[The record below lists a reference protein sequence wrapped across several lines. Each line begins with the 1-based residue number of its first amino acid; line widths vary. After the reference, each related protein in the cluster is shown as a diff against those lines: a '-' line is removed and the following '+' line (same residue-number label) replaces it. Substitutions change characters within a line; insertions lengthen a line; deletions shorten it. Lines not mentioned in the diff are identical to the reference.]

1 MKATIK
7 HFIQGGLIG
16 IGNIIPGVS
25 GATVALI
32 LGIYKRLIAVID
44 ALNMEAVFSVLKS
57 LSSWSKF
64 KEEMHR
70 IQGWFLAT
78 VLCGVLVFVYAF
90 SFAISYCLENFHD
103 ATYSLFFG
111 LILASIVIPFRY
123 ITKKTWYGWLAAV
136 VAASFV
142 VCLSLGISA
151 EEQAQAHQ
159 KKMMIKK
166 GAAQQKL
173 NVDYTELG
181 YYFVAGAVAIS
192 AMILPGVSGSFILL
206 LMGSYFDVLLAIKQL
221 DLWILAFFGCGCLVG
236 LIGFTKIMKYL
247 LEKYESTLMFFLSG
261 LILGSLY
268 SIWPFKRE
276 LVVEKMTF
284 YGENILPTAS
294 WSHLM
299 VCLIMCCVGM
309 VLVVIFERYEAKE

>member
-1 MKATIK
+1 MKETIK

-32 LGIYKRLIAVID
+32 LGIYKRLIGVID
-44 ALNMEAVFSVLKS
+44 SLNVTAVLSLLKS

-64 KEEMHR
+64 KEEMSK

-90 SFAISYCLENFHD
+90 SFAISYCLKNFHD

-123 ITKKTWYGWLAAV
+123 ITKKTWYGWLAAAI
-136 VAASFV
+136 AATFV
-142 VCLSLGISA
+142 VCLSFGLSA

-159 KKMMIKK
+159 KKIMIKQ
-166 GAAQQKL
+166 GVAQQKL
-173 NVDYTELG
+173 DVDYTELG
-181 YYFVAGAVAIS
+181 YYFMAGAIAIS

-221 DLWILAFFGCGCLVG
+221 DLWIIGFFGCGCLVG
-236 LIGFTKIMKYL
+236 LIGFTKVMKYL

-268 SIWPFKRE
+268 SIWPFKKA
-276 LVVEKMTF
+276 LVVDNMTF
-284 YGENILPTAS
+284 YGENILPSAS
-294 WSHLM
+294 WTHL
-299 VCLIMCCVGM
+299 LICGGMCCVGVM
-309 VLVVIFERYEAKE
+309 LVVVFERYDVEK

>member
-32 LGIYKRLIAVID
+32 LGIYKKLIAVID
-44 ALNMEAVFSVLKS
+44 ALNVEAVFSLLKS

-70 IQGWFLAT
+70 LHGWFLAT
-78 VLCGVLVFVYAF
+78 ILCGVLVFVYAF
-90 SFAISYCLENFHD
+90 SFAISYCLDHFHD

-111 LILASIVIPFRY
+111 LILASIAIPFRY

-136 VAASFV
+136 VAATFV
-142 VCLSLGISA
+142 ICLSLGISA
-151 EEQAQAHQ
+151 EKQVQAHQ
-159 KKMMIKK
+159 KKVMIKQ
-166 GAAQQKL
+166 GTTQQQLKV
-173 NVDYTELG
+173 NYTELG
-181 YYFVAGAVAIS
+181 YYFMAGAVAIS

-206 LMGSYFDVLLAIKQL
+206 LMGSYFDILLAIKQL
-221 DLWILAFFGCGCLVG
+221 DLWILAFFGCGCLLG

-276 LVVEKMTF
+276 LVVDHMTF
-284 YGENILPTAS
+284 YGENVLPTAS
-294 WSHLM
+294 WSHLL
-299 VCLIMCCVGM
+299 VCVVMCCVGI
-309 VLVVIFERYEAKE
+309 VLVVMFERYEAKE

>member
-32 LGIYKRLIAVID
+32 LGIYKKLIAVID
-44 ALNMEAVFSVLKS
+44 ALNIEAVFSLLKS

-70 IQGWFLAT
+70 LHGWFLAT
-78 VLCGVLVFVYAF
+78 ILCGVLVFVYAF
-90 SFAISYCLENFHD
+90 SFAISYCLDHFHD

-136 VAASFV
+136 VAATFV
-142 VCLSLGISA
+142 ICLSLGISA
-151 EEQAQAHQ
+151 EKQVQAHQ
-159 KKMMIKK
+159 KKVMIKQ
-166 GAAQQKL
+166 GTTQQQLKV
-173 NVDYTELG
+173 NYTELG
-181 YYFVAGAVAIS
+181 YYFMAGAVAIS

-206 LMGSYFDVLLAIKQL
+206 LMGSYFDILLAIKQL
-221 DLWILAFFGCGCLVG
+221 DLWILAFFGCGCLLG

-261 LILGSLY
+261 LIFGSLY

-276 LVVEKMTF
+276 LIVDQMTF
-284 YGENILPTAS
+284 YGENVLPTAS
-294 WSHLM
+294 WSHLL
-299 VCLIMCCVGM
+299 VCFTMCCVGI
-309 VLVVIFERYEAKE
+309 VLVVMFERYEAKE